1 MRAPDLAVH
10 VRHPGQSTP
19 GVRLALQLAARLQA
33 HIEGLHVVPLPAAAF
48 SVPEAVTLQVMESEQ
63 RRRDAEAQAPWWRAE
78 LDARGLAGNWRVGE
92 GDLAQVLCLGA
103 AAADLLVMERPA
115 EAEDA
120 PLGFGATSRTVFAA
134 GIPVLV
140 VPAQTAVAETGRN
153 VLVAWN
159 GSREAQRALRGALPL
174 LAQAAHITLLDGSRE
189 QHPEGLAWLPP
200 LALPDWC
207 ERHRLHVRIEP
218 FQPQG
223 ATGPALLEAAARLGA
238 DLIVLGAWGH
248 SRITEMVLGGTT
260 RALFRDSTLP
270 MLVAH

>member
-10 VRHPGQSTP
+10 VRHPGQLTP
-19 GVRLALQLAARLQA
+19 GVRLALQLAVRLQA
-33 HIEGLHVVPLPAAAF
+33 HLEGLHVAPLPAAAF

-78 LDARGLAGNWRVGE
+78 LDARGLAGSWRVGE
-92 GDLAQVLCLGA
+92 GDLAQVLCYGA

-140 VPAQTAVAETGRN
+140 VPAQTAVTETGRN

-174 LAQAAHITLLDGSRE
+174 LAQAEHITILDGSRK

-200 LALPDWC
+200 LMLPAWC
-207 ERHRLHVRIEP
+207 ERHGLVAHFEA

-223 ATGPALLEAAARLGA
+223 AVGTVLLEAAARLGA

-248 SRITEMVLGGTT
+248 SRIAEMVLGGTT
-260 RALFRDSTLP
+260 RALFRDGTLP